1 LQKLPVTNGSTGEH
15 DDNYRISN
23 IDGNSINSELQTIIE
38 EQKIINETLT
48 QPFPSRIISITDT
61 ELEVEL
67 ATLMFEHPENE
78 HVENAPTSTTA
89 NSTST

>member
-1 LQKLPVTNGSTGEH
+1 MQKLPVANGSTGDH

-23 IDGNSINSELQTIIE
+23 IDGNSINSELQTIID
-38 EQKIINETLT
+38 EQKIINEALT

-78 HVENAPTSTTA
+78 HVENAPTPTTA